1 VPGNKEFTEC
11 KQCGKKQNLL
21 MELPLDAHLKVHN
34 IYPLKRGNS
43 NSPEPPTIKELFANS

>member
-1 VPGNKEFTEC
+1 VPGNKELTEC

-43 NSPEPPTIKELFANS
+43 NSPEPPTIK